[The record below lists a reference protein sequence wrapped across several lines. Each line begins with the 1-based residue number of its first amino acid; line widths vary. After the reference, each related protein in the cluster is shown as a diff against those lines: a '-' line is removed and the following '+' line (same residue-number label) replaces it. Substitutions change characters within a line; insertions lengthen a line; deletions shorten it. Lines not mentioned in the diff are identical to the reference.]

1 MTTLQI
7 EKKAKRDSEGYFCSN
22 PTCKSVFSHPKII
35 KYYACPNC
43 NTRVEMVDIENQSK
57 IEQINFKEKSV
68 KLETIKP
75 RYIQTKEVETTRHI
89 SKTQST
95 KINPKNS
102 FIPEITVP
110 EQNLTIEI
118 KESDSQSDTGCK
130 HYFGYLCEREKGE
143 GIPNECVEC
152 SKILDCMLSKV
163 HQSTKS
169 VKEIK
174 KWYHFR

>member
-1 MTTLQI
+1 VQT
-7 EKKAKRDSEGYFCSN
+7 EKIAKRDRKSYCCSN

-35 KYYACPNC
+35 KYYACPTC
-43 NTRVEMVDIENQSK
+43 HTKVEMVDIENQTK
-57 IEQINFKEKSV
+57 IEQPIFKEKSI
-68 KLETIKP
+68 KLETLKP

-89 SKTQST
+89 SKTKST
-95 KINPKNS
+95 KIKPKNS

-110 EQNLTIEI
+110 KQNLTIQTQ
-118 KESDSQSDTGCK
+118 ESDSQSDSRCK

-152 SKILDCMLSKV
+152 PKNLDCMLSKV

-174 KWYHFR
+174 KWYHFRC

>member
-1 MTTLQI
+1 LQI
-7 EKKAKRDSEGYFCSN
+7 EKKAKRSSEGYCCSN

-35 KYYACPNC
+35 TYYACPTC
-43 NTRVEMVDIENQSK
+43 HTKVEIVDIENQTK
-57 IEQINFKEKSV
+57 IEQPIFKEKSI
-68 KLETIKP
+68 KLETVKP
-75 RYIQTKEVETTRHI
+75 SYIQTKEVETAEHV
-89 SKTQST
+89 SKTKST
-95 KINPKNS
+95 KINPTNS
-102 FIPEITVP
+102 FIPEIKVP
-110 EQNLTIEI
+110 EPNMAIETQ
-118 KESDSQSDTGCK
+118 ESDSLSDSGCK

-152 SKILDCMLSKV
+152 PKNLDCMLSKV